1 MELGP
6 RPMES
11 VLLTNKKKL
20 DAWRNFR
27 LRSNSEP
34 AGNVVDDTD
43 SEEEASK
50 KKKHELRDWP
60 QMHAEFYRSH
70 GHRYPP
76 VLELMYTPAERKL
89 LTSEFTR
96 RCQDIVAFFDL
107 EHGRIQEGEP
117 EQVIDVSQSINRC
130 PRMTDGLP
138 CVTPNGTP
146 WMRKAFRRVEPIEC
160 LAAQGVP
167 LADVEV

>member
-6 RPMES
+6 RPIDS

-20 DAWRNFR
+20 DGWRQFR
-27 LRSNSEP
+27 LGLTSEP
-34 AGNVVDDTD
+34 SDDAVDDTD
-43 SEEEASK
+43 SEDEAAQK
-50 KKKHELRDWP
+50 KKSELRNWP
-60 QMHAEFYRSH
+60 EAHAEFYRSH

-76 VLELMYTPAERKL
+76 VLEIMYTPAERKVL
-89 LTSEFTR
+89 ASEFTR
-96 RCQDIVAFFDL
+96 RCQEIVAFFDL
-107 EHGRIQEGEP
+107 EYGRIQEGEP

-130 PRMTDGLP
+130 PRMTDGFP

-146 WMRKAFRRVEPIEC
+146 WMRKEFRRVDPIEC
-160 LAAQGVP
+160 LATQGVP